1 MKNTARLLVIGL
13 IAVSVSSCS
22 TQILTTTTT
31 LPGVTTTSTIPTP
44 SGSSLELLEQ
54 LGTVVEGLGQAIVD
68 RDSATKNRVVAE
80 TNAIW
85 KVLEPQIRESGVDLV
100 EDVSKIIDFVNVA
113 VKRTRPADADKA
125 VRYLALIMESAPTLL
140 AE

>member
-1 MKNTARLLVIGL
+1 MKNTARILVIGL
-13 IAVSVSSCS
+13 FTVSVSSCS

-31 LPGVTTTSTIPTP
+31 LPGVTTPSTIPTP
-44 SGSSLELLEQ
+44 SGTSLELLEQ
-54 LGTVVEGLGQAIVD
+54 LGTVVQPLGQAIVD
-68 RDSATKNRVVAE
+68 KDNATKNRVVAE

-100 EDVSKIIDFVNVA
+100 EDVRKIVNFVNVA

-125 VRYLALIMESAPTLL
+125 VRYLALIMETAPLL
-140 AE
+140 LP

>member
-1 MKNTARLLVIGL
+1 MKNTARILVIGL
-13 IAVSVSSCS
+13 FAVSVSSCS

-31 LPGVTTTSTIPTP
+31 LPGVTTTSTIPDP
-44 SGSSLELLEQ
+44 SGTSLELLEQ
-54 LGTVVEGLGQAIVD
+54 LGTAIQGLGQAIVD

-100 EDVSKIIDFVNVA
+100 EDVQKIVDFVNVA
-113 VKRTRPADADKA
+113 VNRTRPAEADKA
-125 VRYLALIMESAPTLL
+125 VRFLALIMESAPLL
-140 AE
+140 LS

>member
-1 MKNTARLLVIGL
+1 MKNTARILVIGL
-13 IAVSVSSCS
+13 FAVSVSSCS

-31 LPGVTTTSTIPTP
+31 LPGVTTPSTIPTP
-44 SGSSLELLEQ
+44 SGTSLELLEQ
-54 LGTVVEGLGQAIVD
+54 LGTAVQPLGQAIVD
-68 RDSATKNRVVAE
+68 KDNATKNRVVAE

-100 EDVSKIIDFVNVA
+100 EDVSKIVNFVNVA

-125 VRYLALIMESAPTLL
+125 VRYLALIMETAPTLL
-140 AE
+140 Q

>member
-1 MKNTARLLVIGL
+1 MKNTARILVIGL

-31 LPGVTTTSTIPTP
+31 LPGVTTSTTIATP
-44 SGSSLELLEQ
+44 SGTSLELLEQ
-54 LGTVVEGLGQAIVD
+54 LGTAIQGLGQAIVD

-85 KVLEPQIRESGVDLV
+85 EVLEPQIRESGVDLV
-100 EDVSKIIDFVNVA
+100 EDVSKIVNFVNVA
-113 VKRTRPADADKA
+113 VNRTRPADADKA

-140 AE
+140 Q

>member
-1 MKNTARLLVIGL
+1 MKNTARILVIGL

-31 LPGVTTTSTIPTP
+31 LPGMTTSTTIATP
-44 SGSSLELLEQ
+44 SGTSLELLEQ
-54 LGTVVEGLGQAIVD
+54 LGTAIQGLGQAIVD

-85 KVLEPQIRESGVDLV
+85 KVLEPQLQESGVDLV
-100 EDVSKIIDFVNVA
+100 EDVSKIVNFVNVA
-113 VKRTRPADADKA
+113 VNRTRPADADKA

-140 AE
+140 Q

>member
-1 MKNTARLLVIGL
+1 MKNTARILAIGL

-31 LPGVTTTSTIPTP
+31 LPGVTTSTTIATP
-44 SGSSLELLEQ
+44 SGTSLELLEQ
-54 LGTVVEGLGQAIVD
+54 LGTAIQGLGQAIVD

-85 KVLEPQIRESGVDLV
+85 KELEPQLQESGVDLV
-100 EDVSKIIDFVNVA
+100 EDVSKIVNFVNVA
-113 VKRTRPADADKA
+113 VNRTRPADADKA

-140 AE
+140 Q

>member
-1 MKNTARLLVIGL
+1 MKNTARLLSIGL

-31 LPGVTTTSTIPTP
+31 LPGVTTTSTIPDP
-44 SGSSLELLEQ
+44 SGTSLELLEQ
-54 LGTVVEGLGQAIVD
+54 LGTAIQGLGQAIVD

-100 EDVSKIIDFVNVA
+100 EDVKKIVDFVNVA
-113 VKRTRPADADKA
+113 VNRTRPAEADKA
-125 VRYLALIMESAPTLL
+125 VRFLALIMESAPTLL
-140 AE
+140 Q

>member
-1 MKNTARLLVIGL
+1 MKNTARILVIGL

-31 LPGVTTTSTIPTP
+31 LPGVTTSTTIATP
-44 SGSSLELLEQ
+44 SGTSLELLEQ
-54 LGTVVEGLGQAIVD
+54 LGTAIQGLGQAIVD

-85 KVLEPQIRESGVDLV
+85 KELEPQLQESGVDLV
-100 EDVSKIIDFVNVA
+100 EDVSKIVNFVNVA
-113 VKRTRPADADKA
+113 VNRTRPADADKA
-125 VRYLALIMESAPTLL
+125 VRYLALIMESAPLL
-140 AE
+140 LS

>member
-1 MKNTARLLVIGL
+1 MKNTARILVIGL
-13 IAVSVSSCS
+13 FAVSVSSCS

-31 LPGVTTTSTIPTP
+31 LPGVTTPSTIPTP
-44 SGSSLELLEQ
+44 SGTSLELLEQ
-54 LGTVVEGLGQAIVD
+54 LGTVVQPLGQAIVD
-68 RDSATKNRVVAE
+68 KDNATKNRVVAE

-100 EDVSKIIDFVNVA
+100 EDVSKIVNFVNVA

-125 VRYLALIMESAPTLL
+125 VRYLALIMETAPLL
-140 AE
+140 LS

>member
-1 MKNTARLLVIGL
+1 MKNTARLLSIGL

-31 LPGVTTTSTIPTP
+31 LPGVTTTSTIPDP
-44 SGSSLELLEQ
+44 SGTSLELLEQ
-54 LGTVVEGLGQAIVD
+54 LGTAIQGLGQAIVD
-68 RDSATKNRVVAE
+68 KDSATKNRVVAE

-100 EDVSKIIDFVNVA
+100 EDVQKIVDFVNVA
-113 VKRTRPADADKA
+113 VNRTRPAEADKA
-125 VRYLALIMESAPTLL
+125 VRFLALIMESAPTLL
-140 AE
+140 Q

>member
-1 MKNTARLLVIGL
+1 MKNTARILVIGL

-31 LPGVTTTSTIPTP
+31 LPGVTTSTTIATP
-44 SGSSLELLEQ
+44 SGTSLELLEQ
-54 LGTVVEGLGQAIVD
+54 LGTAIQGLGQAIVD

-85 KVLEPQIRESGVDLV
+85 KVLEPKLQESGVDLV
-100 EDVSKIIDFVNVA
+100 EDVSKIVNFVNVA
-113 VKRTRPADADKA
+113 VNRTRPADADKA

-140 AE
+140 Q

>member
-1 MKNTARLLVIGL
+1 MKNTARILVIGL
-13 IAVSVSSCS
+13 FAVSVSSCS

-31 LPGVTTTSTIPTP
+31 LPGVTTPSTIPTP
-44 SGSSLELLEQ
+44 SGTSLELLEQ
-54 LGTVVEGLGQAIVD
+54 LGTVVQPLGQAIVD
-68 RDSATKNRVVAE
+68 KDNATKNRVVAE

-100 EDVSKIIDFVNVA
+100 EDVSKIVNFVNLA

-125 VRYLALIMESAPTLL
+125 VRYLALIMETAPTLL
-140 AE
+140 Q